1 MGYPIDTDDVRL
13 IDKKRLSVGVSPLTI
28 SSTALQAFSA
38 AAISGLLSS
47 VTEATDMSR
56 HEFNL
61 FIARSISPPTISSTA
76 LQAFSAASSGSLS
89 SVTEATDMSRHELNL
104 FIARSISPLT
114 ISSTA
119 LQAFSAAASSGSRS
133 SVLNLDST
141 HAARS

>member
-13 IDKKRLSVGVSPLTI
+13 IDKKRLSVGITPLTI

-38 AAISGLLSS
+38 
-47 VTEATDMSR
+47 
-56 HEFNL
+56 
-61 FIARSISPPTISSTA
+61 
-76 LQAFSAASSGSLS
+76 AASSGSLS
-89 SVTEATDMSRHELNL
+89 SVTEATDMSCHELNL